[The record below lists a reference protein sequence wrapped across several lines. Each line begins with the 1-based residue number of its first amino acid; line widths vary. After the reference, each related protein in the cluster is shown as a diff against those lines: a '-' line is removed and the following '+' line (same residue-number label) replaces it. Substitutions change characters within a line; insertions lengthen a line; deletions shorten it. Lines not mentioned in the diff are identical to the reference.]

1 MPIILVNKPSEE
13 QGQLEPKTNYT
24 VVGLTVLLLI
34 VGLVLAGLWLS
45 IGFDKSNYN
54 FYTVYM
60 SESVSGLTEES
71 LVKFNGVKVGFVDHI
86 ELNPVNPQQVK
97 LRLKIEEGTP
107 ITHSTRAT
115 LITQGITGTTYLGL
129 SAISSSLLPLQ
140 KKPGEPYPVIPTK
153 PSFFNELEQTI
164 HEVSEGFKRVVSKE
178 NAENLR
184 KSLISLERIT
194 RVIARNDANI
204 NKTLREFP
212 KLVQNFTVMTQ
223 DLSEAGKYVSS
234 TMKAGKVG
242 INKISQQT
250 LPPIILLL
258 RKLDLIS
265 SNLEKVSAQIRQN
278 PAVILRGS
286 TTPKL
291 GPGE

>member
-1 MPIILVNKPSEE
+1 M
-13 QGQLEPKTNYT
+13 EPKTNYT